1 MNNSSGLS
9 KILSGINTTL
19 NIANKVVPI
28 YNQAKPLVTNINK
41 TYKTFKNTSKDIPQ
55 LIKLMKVKN
64 QIKKD
69 MNTKP
74 ISFKTS
80 LKSNSNTY
88 SNINNP
94 TFFI

>member
-41 TYKTFKNTSKDIPQ
+41 TYKTLKNTSKELPQ

-69 MNTKP
+69 MNTKST
-74 ISFKTS
+74 SFKHS
-80 LKSNSNTY
+80 LKSNSNNY
-88 SNINNP
+88 SNTNNP

>member
-1 MNNSSGLS
+1 MNNSTGLS

-55 LIKLMKVKN
+55 LIKLMKVKK

-69 MNTKP
+69 MSNNISLPKTNTNTK
-74 ISFKTS
+74 
-80 LKSNSNTY
+80 NY
-88 SNINNP
+88 STINNP
-94 TFFI
+94 TFFV